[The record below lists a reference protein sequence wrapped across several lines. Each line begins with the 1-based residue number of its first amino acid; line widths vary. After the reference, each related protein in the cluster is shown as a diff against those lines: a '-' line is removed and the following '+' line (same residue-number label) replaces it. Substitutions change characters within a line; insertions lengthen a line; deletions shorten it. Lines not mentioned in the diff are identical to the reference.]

1 MYSPGLEG
9 IVVKESKIC
18 LIDTESSKIY
28 YRGYD
33 LEELAER
40 STFEET
46 VYLLWYGS
54 LPRRSEL
61 EEFKRTLAKHRVPPP
76 HVVDLVLNSA

>member
-46 VYLLWYGS
+46 VYCSGTALCLGDLS
-54 LPRRSEL
+54 LKNSKEL
-61 EEFKRTLAKHRVPPP
+61 SQNTACPPAT
-76 HVVDLVLNSA
+76 S